1 MPLKGSKLT
10 FYLIAAAVVLIII
23 FSVFFYTYDRDSSDE
38 VHDAPDFSAV
48 DLDGENITLS
58 DLEGEVVVLHITN
71 IESPLCLECEEE
83 LKEQCR
89 ELSEL
94 HSSQTNVT
102 IITVNM
108 RKNPYSEP
116 GRNMVEDSWGIEV
129 NWHWVEDHE
138 PYDIAGKYMDY
149 WNLDGG
155 VANPTVLLIDGD
167 QDVVG
172 MYHVYQM
179 GKGRVDGIQT
189 ADSLKTDIQQIESG
203 EWEDQQM
210 NISGSKITLVG
221 MFALGVITSFS
232 PCSIAL
238 LVAMLSYIMAS
249 IGQEGNV
256 DEDGVKNKSKD
267 HSKEGFLIGVFF
279 TIGMASVFFLLGI
292 FLSYVGIFIKNS
304 AYFYLGSGVL
314 LVLLGINN
322 IYPLSEVFSPVT
334 DKIYKSKGAKDSI
347 NDRIRNS
354 IVSLFDNS
362 LVLGAFLLGVFFAF
376 AWAPC
381 AISLILPVFIWV
393 ISEELSFLLAG
404 LMLFVFGLGH
414 GAPIIPLAVVSR
426 SARASI
432 GEKYISIG
440 KTIQLVFGIV
450 IIAIGVIMAL
460 RFFGVYFW

>member
-1 MPLKGSKLT
+1 MLSRDSGLT

-23 FSVFFYTYDRDSSDE
+23 FSVFFYTYGGDSSDQE
-38 VHDAPDFSAV
+38 HDAQNFSAV

-58 DLEGEVVVLHITN
+58 DFEGEVVVLHITN
-71 IESPLCLECEEE
+71 IENPLCLECEEE
-83 LKEQCR
+83 LKAQCR
-89 ELSEL
+89 ELNEL
-94 HSSQTNVT
+94 DSSQTNVT

-116 GRNMVEDSWGIEV
+116 GGSMVEENWDIDV
-129 NWHWVEDHE
+129 TWHWIEDHE

-155 VANPTVLLIDGD
+155 VSNPTVLLIDGD

-179 GKGRVDGIQT
+179 GKGKVDGIQT
-189 ADSLKTDIQQIESG
+189 ADTLESDIQQIESG
-203 EWEDQQM
+203 EWEEQQM
-210 NISGSKITLVG
+210 DIGGSKITLVG
-221 MFALGVITSFS
+221 MFALGVVTSFS

-249 IGQEGNV
+249 IGKEENG
-256 DEDGVKNKSKD
+256 DENDGKNKKKD

-322 IYPLSEVFSPVT
+322 MYPLSEMFRPIT
-334 DKIYKSKGAKDSI
+334 DKIYKSKGATDSI
-347 NDRIRNS
+347 NDKIRKS

-362 LVLGAFLLGVFFAF
+362 LILAAFLLGVFFAL

-393 ISEELSFLLAG
+393 VSEGLPFLLAG

-432 GEKYISIG
+432 GEKYISMG
-440 KTIQLVFGIV
+440 KKIEVIFGV
-450 IIAIGVIMAL
+450 AIIIIGVIMAL
-460 RFFGVYFW
+460 RFFGFYLW